1 MTVRIV
7 RAARAA
13 VLGMAA
19 VAALGA
25 TVFGPASQ
33 AQAQPAYPA
42 RPITVVVP
50 FAAGGPTDTV
60 ARLVAESMS
69 KTLGQQV
76 VVENVGGAGGTRG
89 AGQVAKAAP
98 DGYTLLLHHIGQAT
112 APSLYRKLPYKLS
125 DFEEAGLITAVPMT
139 LIAKPGYEPKTI
151 ADVIAYVKAN
161 KDKVTYGNA
170 GVGSASHLCGMLF
183 MSAVGTQ
190 VTTVPYQGT
199 GPAMN
204 DLVGGQIDLMCDQT
218 TNTTGQIKGG
228 KVKAYAVTTKDR
240 VKSLP
245 DLPTMQEGGL
255 KGFEVA
261 VWHGLYTPKG
271 TSPEIVAKLNAALG
285 VALDDPKVVARFADL
300 GTEPEPKDRRSPAF
314 HKAFLTEEVAKWKPV
329 IEAAGV
335 YAD

>member
-1 MTVRIV
+1 MRM
-7 RAARAA
+7 
-13 VLGMAA
+13 LS
-19 VAALGA
+19 AALA
-25 TVFGPASQ
+25 LAAAISVSAPAK
-33 AQAQPAYPA
+33 AQDYPT
-42 RPITVVVP
+42 RPITMVVP

-76 VVENVGGAGGTRG
+76 IVENVGGAGGTRG

-98 DGYTLLLHHIGQAT
+98 DGYTILLHHIGQAT
-112 APSLYRKLPYKLS
+112 AATLYRKLPYNPAT
-125 DFEEAGLITAVPMT
+125 DFEAVGLVTAVPMT
-139 LIAKPGYEPKTI
+139 MIGKPGFAPKTM
-151 ADVIAYVKAN
+151 AEAVDFVKAN

-183 MSAVGTQ
+183 MSSIGTQ
-190 VTTVPYQGT
+190 MTTVPYQGT

-240 VKSLP
+240 VKALP
-245 DLPTMQEGGL
+245 DLPTLQESGL
-255 KGFEVA
+255 KDFEVA
-261 VWHGLYTPKG
+261 IWHGLYAPKG
-271 TSPEIVAKLNAALG
+271 TPKEVVDKLNAALN
-285 VALDDPKVVARFADL
+285 VALDDPKVIARFADL

-314 HKAFLTEEVAKWKPV
+314 HKEFLAAEVAKWKPV
-329 IEAAGV
+329 IDAAGV

>member
-1 MTVRIV
+1 MRI
-7 RAARAA
+7 
-13 VLGMAA
+13 LSAA
-19 VAALGA
+19 VALAAAFGLSTAAGA
-25 TVFGPASQ
+25 Q
-33 AQAQPAYPA
+33 DYPS
-42 RPITVVVP
+42 RPITMVVP

-69 KTLGQQV
+69 KSLGQQV
-76 VVENVGGAGGTRG
+76 IVENVGGAGGTRG

-98 DGYTLLLHHIGQAT
+98 DGYTVLLHHIGQAT
-112 APSLYRKLPYKLS
+112 SASLYRKLPYNPAT
-125 DFEEAGLITAVPMT
+125 DFEAVGLVTAVPMT
-139 LIAKPGYEPKTI
+139 MIAKTALEPKDLPGLV
-151 ADVIAYVKAN
+151 AFVKAN

-183 MSAVGTQ
+183 MSTVGTQ
-190 VTTVPYQGT
+190 MTTVPYQGT

-228 KVKAYAVTTKDR
+228 KVKPYAVTTKDR

-245 DLPTMQEGGL
+245 EVPTMQEGGL
-255 KGFEVA
+255 KDFEVA
-261 VWHGLYTPKG
+261 VWHGVYAPKG
-271 TSPEIVAKLNAALG
+271 TPKAAVDKLNAALNT
-285 VALDDPKVVARFADL
+285 ALEDPKVVARFADL

-314 HKAFLTEEVAKWKPV
+314 HQQFLIAEIAKWKPV
-329 IEAAGV
+329 IQAAGV